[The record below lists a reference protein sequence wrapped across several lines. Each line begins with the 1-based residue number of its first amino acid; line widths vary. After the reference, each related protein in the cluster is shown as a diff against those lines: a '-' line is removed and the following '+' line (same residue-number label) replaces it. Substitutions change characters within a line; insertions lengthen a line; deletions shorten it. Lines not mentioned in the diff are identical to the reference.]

1 MSDRD
6 IICEEFVRVAQEH
19 DKKIPKIDDGLVL
32 LESGLDSLCFAIL
45 VVRLEEALGKDP
57 FSQQD
62 ELVYPVTLGDF
73 VKLYEHASA

>member
-1 MSDRD
+1 MSHRD
-6 IICEEFVRVAQEH
+6 KICEEIVRVAQEQ

-45 VVRLEEALGKDP
+45 VVRLEEVLGKDP

-73 VKLYEHASA
+73 VKLYEPALA